1 MAHSEKEQALANINF
16 NLTLFLALDSP
27 VEIFALM
34 ANAVFLMILVKTRSL
49 HVPSNVLLGALCVT
63 DLLICTVLQPTGI
76 YITVNLLLTGV
87 EKMEWI
93 ELAFDVMFGFS
104 LTIIILVSLDRYVAI
119 CHPFWYQRKATCRTH
134 IITTVVSCIIVSS
147 LFTPEYFVAQKRY
160 KSVLAGAK
168 IVGKTI
174 HYLLPAVIILFCYLK
189 IYLVIRK
196 QRISQV
202 TVGEITDSER
212 TEFVR
217 KKKERGKAWTI
228 SLILAC
234 FFICYAPSTIWALTK
249 EHADISPNEVRF
261 YVASI
266 WTSYT
271 LLLTTILNPIV
282 YYLRSKEVRTS
293 VRRIIVCKKRPA
305 QTS

>member
-1 MAHSEKEQALANINF
+1 MGDASSCSHMQEAPHRIFLVGNA
-16 NLTLFLALDSP
+16 LFLVLNCF
-27 VEIFALM
+27 VELFALTS
-34 ANAVFLMILVKTRSL
+34 NTVFFITLIKTRSL

-234 FFICYAPSTIWALTK
+234 FFICYAPSTIWALIK
-249 EHADISPNEVRF
+249 GKPCCADPDVMF
-261 YVASI
+261 TASL
-266 WTSYT
+266 WTT
-271 LLLTTILNPIV
+271 FALILTTVLNPIV
-282 YYLRSKEVRTS
+282 YFLRSKEVRRS
-293 VRRIIVCKKRPA
+293 AMRIIKCK
-305 QTS
+305 